1 MENNDLRDLRKWIAA
16 LEERIAR
23 IEAVFLSWNIQPW
36 NGPPPGS
43 LPQTTASP
51 VPLYDT
57 TTVTPPTRVYING
70 MAPLC

>member
-1 MENNDLRDLRKWIAA
+1 MGNNDLLARIAA

-51 VPLYDT
+51 VPSYAG
-57 TTVTPPTRVYING
+57 TTVTPPTKVYING